1 MGAVEQLVT
10 VAAVMLGAGTTYLTN
25 HAMERSRNR
34 YQLLTRWDD
43 KKIDAYANY
52 VDAVKAKIAMAVRL
66 YEFREGLRQ
75 EERTERELRD
85 DLADASL
92 TWGRSFERVMLLGG
106 DDAIEAAHELNVV
119 LAEIEWQA
127 TGKVA
132 GSLAEWRQRHRGA
145 FRVINAFHEAARADL
160 GIQGRVTGEK
170 HPERDLL
177 LPSARRDDD
186 AS

>member
-1 MGAVEQLVT
+1 
-10 VAAVMLGAGTTYLTN
+10 
-25 HAMERSRNR
+25 MERSRNR

-43 KKIDAYANY
+43 KKIDAYADY

-66 YEFREGLRQ
+66 YEFREGMRQ

-119 LAEIEWQA
+119 LAEINL
-127 TGKVA
+127 TGFKGCTGLLALDLSPCGTTVA
-132 GSLAEWRQRHRGA
+132 RG
-145 FRVINAFHEAARADL
+145 
-160 GIQGRVTGEK
+160 
-170 HPERDLL
+170 
-177 LPSARRDDD
+177 
-186 AS
+186 